1 MTGGLAYEA
10 MNDAGESSEQLIV
23 ILNDNG
29 MSITPNVGGI
39 AQHLALIR
47 TRPGYYRIKKAYR
60 AVTAKVPGGKCLYRL
75 THRLKEHWK
84 RMLFGTTFFEEM
96 GFEYYGPVDGHDL
109 KRLEYMLRL
118 VKDRRHPVL
127 LHVITQKGKGYA
139 PAEENP
145 DVFHGIGH
153 FDPEKGMEPRAA
165 IFRHFPTHSAKRLT
179 RSARRSRASAPLQP
193 PCCAGPASMPLQL
206 TIRSA
211 ASMSAL
217 QRDTPSPWRAALP
230 SRE

>member
-1 MTGGLAYEA
+1 MGDGAMTGGLAYEA

-153 FDPEKGMEPRAA
+153 FDPERDGAA
-165 IFRHFPTHSAKRLT
+165 LRPSSDIFRH
-179 RSARRSRASAPLQP
+179 
-193 PCCAGPASMPLQL
+193 
-206 TIRSA
+206 I
-211 ASMSAL
+211 
-217 QRDTPSPWRAALP
+217 QRND
-230 SRE
+230 

>member
-1 MTGGLAYEA
+1 M
-10 MNDAGESSEQLIV
+10 
-23 ILNDNG
+23 
-29 MSITPNVGGI
+29 
-39 AQHLALIR
+39 
-47 TRPGYYRIKKAYR
+47 
-60 AVTAKVPGGKCLYRL
+60 PGGKCLYRL

-118 VKDRRHPVL
+118 VKARRHPVL

-153 FDPEKGMEPRAA
+153 FDPEKGMEPRCGHLPTFSDTFSETIDALGAQAPRICAITAA
-165 IFRHFPTHSAKRLT
+165 MLRGTGLDAFAAHYPERCFDVGIAEGHAVSMAGGLAKQGMIPVVAIYST
-179 RSARRSRASAPLQP
+179 F
-193 PCCAGPASMPLQL
+193 
-206 TIRSA
+206 
-211 ASMSAL
+211 L
-217 QRDTPSPWRAALP
+217 QRAYDMLLQDVAMLGLHVVFAVDLSLIHI
-230 SRE
+230 